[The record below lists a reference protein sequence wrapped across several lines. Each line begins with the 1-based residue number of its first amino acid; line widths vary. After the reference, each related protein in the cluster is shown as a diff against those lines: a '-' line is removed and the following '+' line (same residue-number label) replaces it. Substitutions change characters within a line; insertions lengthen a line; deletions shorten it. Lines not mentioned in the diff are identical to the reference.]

1 MRGMTTG
8 RSSKRLVELALES
21 GFLDM
26 ERVLQAQKLA
36 AETGLRIASVLVR
49 YRFVN
54 SDRLARYLSSAL
66 HIDLLDGRTMRPSP
80 LVVSMIPEEACRK
93 LRLLP
98 IGIVKRQDG
107 ELLNVAM
114 IDPTDDATIRHI
126 ELRLAKKV
134 RPLLVD
140 DAALEV
146 ALDLAFPRNAP
157 GVFAAPAPRPKA
169 DVAPAPAARATPVV
183 DKAAGGAPPPRMLGA
198 DEAAFDDHVIDMR
211 SVIDDEIL
219 AGGPDDPAAPK
230 TGKRVCFVSTDQVLR
245 MIVENGLTS
254 LVATLQPAD
263 DIDAAFGLAHRG
275 AVDAVVLCEPPAD
288 AATRSLV
295 AQLSSMAKARV
306 VVVSTLKAW
315 RSPEIA
321 AAKLR
326 VVDPPE
332 SLLALPDAILQA
344 IEA

>member
-1 MRGMTTG
+1 MRSMTTG

-26 ERVLQAQKLA
+26 ERVLQAQKLS

-54 SDRLARYLSSAL
+54 SDRLARFLSSAL
-66 HIDLLDGRTMRPSP
+66 HIDILDGRGMRPSP
-80 LVVSMIPEEACRK
+80 LVVSMIPEDACRK

-98 IGIVKRQDG
+98 VGIVKQQAG

-114 IDPTDDATIRHI
+114 IDPTDDTTIRHI

-140 DAALEV
+140 DVALEH
-146 ALDLAFPRNAP
+146 ALDAVFPPGPGAFP
-157 GVFAAPAPRPKA
+157 
-169 DVAPAPAARATPVV
+169 VAPAAPMAPAVAPKNAVAP
-183 DKAAGGAPPPRMLGA
+183 GQSGAPQPRMLSTDA
-198 DEAAFDDHVIDMR
+198 SAFDDHVIEMR

-219 AGGPDDPAAPK
+219 GEMAGEAPAAAPK
-230 TGKRVCFVSTDQVLR
+230 NGKRVCFVSTDQVLR
-245 MIVENGLTS
+245 MILENGLTS
-254 LVATLQPAD
+254 LVGTLQPAD
-263 DIDAAFGLAHRG
+263 DIDTAFGLAHKG
-275 AVDAVVLCEPPAD
+275 AVDAIVLCEPPAD
-288 AATRSLV
+288 PATRSLV
-295 AQLSSMAKARV
+295 AQLSAMAKARI

-315 RSPEIA
+315 RNPEDGG
-321 AAKLR
+321 KHK

-332 SLLALPDAILQA
+332 NLLQLPDAILSA